1 MRRPAAKASTAGESG
16 AQVRL
21 PLVQMTVHEGGAMTV
36 LVDATVYPPPQHAP
50 AWSRASFSMIL
61 DAITAQLGQAVKVV
75 VTESDGSTFTD
86 IATPVRRRA
95 SYIAP
100 TPTTT
105 AASAPQPAH
114 THMEASAPAPMLSVS
129 GSGFLAGEDVAVAV
143 VLAHTSAAPDGRVS
157 AQVDAPELFLGGSGE
172 LVLLGRISETVLI
185 VRAAS

>member
-1 MRRPAAKASTAGESG
+1 M
-16 AQVRL
+16 RL

-36 LVDATVYPPPQHAP
+36 LVDGTVYPPPQHAP

-100 TPTTT
+100 TPAPT
-105 AASAPQPAH
+105 AAPTPQPAH
-114 THMEASAPAPMLSVS
+114 HHDGISAPGPMLSVS

-143 VLAHTSAAPDGRVS
+143 VLTHTSAAPDGRVS
-157 AQVDAPELFLGGSGE
+157 AHVAAPPELVGAGSGE
-172 LVLLGRISETVLI
+172 LVLLGRISETVSI